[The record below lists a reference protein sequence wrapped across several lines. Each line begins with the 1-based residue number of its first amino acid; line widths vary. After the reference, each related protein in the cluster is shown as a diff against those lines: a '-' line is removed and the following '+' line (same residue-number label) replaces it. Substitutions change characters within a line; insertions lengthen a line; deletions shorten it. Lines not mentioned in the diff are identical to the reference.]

1 MADPKYE
8 KLYGIVST
16 EDLVVSTYSAMLI
29 YTFAAQQASP

>member
-16 EDLVVSTYSAMLI
+16 EDLVISTCSAGLI
-29 YTFAAQQASP
+29 YTFAVQQAFL